1 MQNQQTL
8 TIDGNQAAAI
18 IAHKLNEVIAIYPI
32 TPASPMGEWSDEWS
46 ARGQLN
52 LWGTVPQVIEMQSE
66 AGAAGT
72 IHGALQSGS
81 LATTFTASQGLL
93 LMLPNMYKIA
103 GELTPTVFHIAARS
117 LACQGLSIFGD
128 HSDVMSARMTG
139 FAMLCSNSPQEVL
152 DFALIAQAATL
163 ESRIPFMHFFDG
175 FRTSHEVAK
184 IFTIS
189 DDLITQMISTEAI
202 TAHRQRAL
210 TPDNPVLR
218 GTAQNPDVYFQGRE
232 SSNLY
237 YQALPAIVQ
246 KLMDKFA
253 GLTGRQYK
261 LFDYVGAEHAERVI
275 VLMGSGAETVEE
287 TLESLLQQGEA
298 VGVLKVR
305 LYRPF
310 DAASLI
316 AALPA
321 SCKKIAVLDRTKEPG
336 SDGEP
341 LYKDILTAIMQ
352 DYSSETS
359 KFSKLPKIIGGR
371 YGLSSKEFTPGMVK
385 AVFDELTKAQPKNN
399 FTIGIYDDVS
409 HTSLAWDADFR
420 TDARNGTFQAMFY
433 GLGSDGTVGAN
444 KNTIKIIGEETDS
457 YAQGYFVYD
466 SKKSGAITVSH
477 LRFGSKP
484 IRSTYLIGENDANF
498 IGCHQTIFLERYE
511 MLDNAADNAV
521 FLLNTPVAAD
531 KVWDTLPR
539 KMQQQMLDKKIR
551 FYVIDGYAVGE
562 KTGMGKRINTI
573 MQTCFFAISGVLPQA
588 DAIVAIKHAVEKTYS
603 KKGQRIVDLNF
614 KAIDET
620 LACLHQVE
628 TQNIASLRNSFDIV
642 SVIKDSAPDF
652 IKRVTGEII
661 AGRGDL
667 LPVSAMP
674 VDGTF
679 PTGTAAYEKR
689 NLALEIPVWE
699 TDLCTQCGKC
709 PMVCPHAAIRSKI
722 YPTEALV
729 NAPASF
735 KHAPMLGKDFPAGL
749 SISYQVAAEDCTGC
763 TLCVDICP
771 IRDKSNASRKA
782 LNMSPQP
789 ALREQES
796 ENWDF
801 FLSLPEYDR
810 RLLKTNTIK
819 GAMVLQPLFEFSG
832 ACVGCGETPYVK
844 LASQLFGDRMI
855 VANATGCSSI
865 YGGNLPTTPWTKNA
879 DGRGVAWSNSLF
891 EDNAEFGLGMRVA
904 IDKQAEQA
912 AELVLSLRDVIGA
925 ELADAILTADQ
936 SNEAGIYEQRERVK
950 KLKDKLFILNEL
962 HIPYFHSVGIEK
974 FNEARA
980 EQKANEPAMTLLTQ
994 LADSL
999 CKKSVWIIGG
1009 DGWAYDIGFGGVD
1022 HILAS
1027 GRNVNILVLDTE
1039 VYSNTGGQK
1048 SKSTPMG
1055 AVAKFAAGGKSTAK
1069 KDLAL
1074 LAMDYGNV
1082 YVAHV
1087 AYAGKD
1093 TQTLN
1098 AFLEAEAHDGP
1109 SIIIA
1114 YAPCIAH
1121 GVDLSNNHRQQNLA
1135 VKSGHW
1141 PLFRFNPKHIAEGKN
1156 PMKLDSPAPS
1166 IPYRDFVMTETRF
1179 SMLWQS
1185 NPEAAEGFLKQAQD
1199 DVKNRYHYYKQLS
1212 ELEWNEATRVSAIK
1226 AQINTE
1232 LAQEKK

>member
-1 MQNQQTL
+1 MSNQQTL

-46 ARGQLN
+46 AKGQLN
-52 LWGTVPQVIEMQSE
+52 LWGTVPEVIEMQSE
-66 AGAAGT
+66 AGAAGA
-72 IHGALQSGS
+72 IHGALQAGS

-184 IFTIS
+184 ILTV
-189 DDLITQMISTEAI
+189 DDAILRAMISEEAI
-202 TAHRQRAL
+202 TAHRQRGL
-210 TPDNPVLR
+210 NPNQPVLR
-218 GTAQNPDVYFQGRE
+218 GTAQNPDVYFQARE
-232 SSNLY
+232 TVNPY
-237 YQALPAIVQ
+237 YQQLPKIVQ
-246 KLMDKFA
+246 NAMNRFA
-253 GLTGRQYK
+253 ELTGRQYQ
-261 LFDYVGAEHAERVI
+261 LFDYIGSPEAERVI
-275 VLMGSGAETVEE
+275 VLMGSGAEAVEE
-287 TLESLLQQGEA
+287 TLDYLLRQNEK
-298 VGVLKVR
+298 VGMVKVR
-305 LYRPF
+305 LFRPF
-310 DAASLI
+310 AADCLI
-316 AALPA
+316 TALP
-321 SCKKIAVLDRTKEPG
+321 STCQKIAVLDRTKEPG

-341 LYKDILTAIMQ
+341 LYKDVLTALVQ
-352 DYSSETS
+352 TYSSENS
-359 KFSKLPKIIGGR
+359 KFTTLPKVVGGR
-371 YGLSSKEFTPGMVK
+371 YGLSSKEFTPGMIK
-385 AVFDELTKAQPKNN
+385 AIFDELKQSQPKNN
-399 FTIGIYDDVS
+399 FTIGIIDDVTN
-409 HTSLAWDADFR
+409 TSLIWDALFR
-420 TDARNGTFQAMFY
+420 TDAHNDIFQAMFY

-466 SKKSGAITVSH
+466 SKKSGAVTVSH
-477 LRFGSKP
+477 LRFGPKP
-484 IRSTYLIGENDANF
+484 IRSTYLIAENDANF
-498 IGCHQTIFLERYE
+498 IGCHQSIFLERYD
-511 MLDNAADNAV
+511 MLANAADNAV
-521 FLLNTPVAAD
+521 FLLNSPVSAD
-531 KVWDTLPR
+531 KVWDTLPT
-539 KMQQQMLDKKIR
+539 KMQQQMLDKNIR
-551 FYVIDGYAVGE
+551 FYVIDGYAVAE
-562 KTGMGKRINTI
+562 KSGMGKRINTI
-573 MQTCFFAISGVLPQA
+573 MQTCFFAISGVLPQKE
-588 DAIVAIKHAVEKTYS
+588 AIAAIKHAVEKTYG
-603 KKGQRIVDLNF
+603 KKGQRIVELNF

-620 LACLHQVE
+620 LASLHSVPLPKQV
-628 TQNIASLRNSFDIV
+628 TSTWQVISRIADT
-642 SVIKDSAPDF
+642 APDF
-652 IKRVTGEII
+652 VKQVTSEII

-679 PTGTAAYEKR
+679 PTGTTKYEKR

-699 TDLCTQCGKC
+699 SDLCTQCGKC

-722 YPTEALV
+722 YPTEALA
-729 NAPASF
+729 NAPAGF
-735 KHAPMLGKDFPAGL
+735 KSAKMLGKDFPPGL
-749 SISYQVAAEDCTGC
+749 SISYQVAPEDCTGC

-771 IRDKSNASRKA
+771 IRDKSNVSRKA
-782 LNMSPQP
+782 LNMSPQAP
-789 ALREQES
+789 LREQER

-810 RLLKTNTIK
+810 TQLKTNTIK

-844 LASQLFGDRMI
+844 LVSQLFGDRMI

-865 YGGNLPTTPWTKNA
+865 YGGNLPTTPWTKDSN
-879 DGRGVAWSNSLF
+879 GRGPAWNNSLF
-891 EDNAEFGLGMRVA
+891 EDNAEFGLGIRVA
-904 IDKQAEQA
+904 LDKQKEQA
-912 AELVLSLRDVIGA
+912 EELLLSLSDEIGFDVF
-925 ELADAILTADQ
+925 ESLVLTADQ
-936 SNEAGIYEQRERVK
+936 SNEAGICEQRQRVEQ
-950 KLKDKLFILNEL
+950 LKQRLVQSEHPN
-962 HIPYFHSVGIEK
+962 
-974 FNEARA
+974 A
-980 EQKANEPAMTLLTQ
+980 KALLP

-1009 DGWAYDIGFGGVD
+1009 DGWAYDIGYGGLD
-1022 HILAS
+1022 HVLAS

-1039 VYSNTGGQK
+1039 VYSNTGGQN
-1048 SKSTPMG
+1048 SKATPLG
-1055 AVAKFAAGGKSTAK
+1055 AVAKFAAGGKPSMK
-1069 KDLAL
+1069 KDLGL

-1098 AFLEAEAHDGP
+1098 AFLEAEAHEGP

-1121 GVDLSNNHRQQNLA
+1121 GVDMSNNHRQQNLA

-1141 PLFRFNPKHIAEGKN
+1141 PLFRFNPGKIAQSKN
-1156 PMKLDSPAPS
+1156 PMQLDSPEPS
-1166 IPYRDFVMTETRF
+1166 IPYREFVMSETRF

-1185 NPEAAEGFLKQAQD
+1185 NPQAAEAFLAQAQQE
-1199 DVKNRYHYYKQLS
+1199 VKHRYHYYKQLS
-1212 ELEWNEATRVSAIK
+1212 ELETNSETVSAAAMK
-1226 AQINTE
+1226 AQLKTD
-1232 LAQEKK
+1232 LTQENK